1 MSFDWMIQVKNL
13 GKHYRLYKRP
23 IDRLWQ
29 FLRPN
34 NKTHYQDFVALHDV
48 SFELHRGQVLGIVGV
63 NGAGKSTLLQLIA
76 GTLQA
81 SSGSVQT
88 KGRVA
93 ALLELGSGFNPDFTG
108 RENIYL
114 NAAILGLSK
123 QEIDERLSDIIAFAD
138 IGIHIDQPVKTYS
151 SGMFIRLAFSIA
163 TSVDPDVLIIDE
175 ALSVGDGAFARKS
188 FDRIMAIKERGA
200 TVLFCSHMLYH
211 IEVFC
216 DKAIWLHQGH
226 MKAFGDVSH
235 VLSGYQA
242 FLDNLAQPNAD
253 SLPAEIPQEVPQAAA
268 PAALNGHARI
278 QSIAVS
284 LDGTTGKE
292 LYGTS
297 GVSSLQM
304 QVQFASDPVLP
315 SPTVALVIS
324 SDSGRILAT
333 HIGAT
338 QNVDMQRN
346 AQGEGVATVQVN
358 NLPFSKGRYRV
369 GAYLMC
375 EKGVHVYEWID
386 PAAHIQL
393 HRDGH
398 DQGFFVLEGSWS
410 SHKPS

>member
-1 MSFDWMIQVKNL
+1 MSFDWMILAQNL

-29 FLRPN
+29 FLRPQA
-34 NKTHYQDFVALHDV
+34 KSHYQDFVALHNV

-108 RENIYL
+108 RENICL

-123 QEIDERLSDIIAFAD
+123 QEIDDRLIDIIAFAD

-216 DKAIWLHQGH
+216 DQALWLHQGH
-226 MKAFGDVSH
+226 MKAFGEVSK
-235 VLSGYQA
+235 VLSSYQA

-253 SLPAEIPQEVPQAAA
+253 SLPVGVSQEPAQELAQAA
-268 PAALNGHARI
+268 LHGHARI
-278 QSIAVS
+278 QSISVS

-292 LYGTS
+292 LFGTS
-297 GVSSLQM
+297 GVSTLQM
-304 QVQFASDPVLP
+304 QVLFASDPLLP
-315 SPTVALVIS
+315 SPTAALVIS

-338 QNVDMQRN
+338 QHLVMQRN
-346 AQGEGVATVQVN
+346 AQGEGVATVQIN
-358 NLPFSKGRYRV
+358 HIPLSKGRYRV

-393 HRDGH
+393 NREGH

-410 SHKPS
+410 SRKP

>member
-1 MSFDWMIQVKNL
+1 MSFDLMISAQKL

-29 FLRPN
+29 FLRP
-34 NKTHYQDFVALHDV
+34 KAKPHFQDFVALQDV

-81 SSGSVQT
+81 SSGNVQT

-93 ALLELGSGFNPDFTG
+93 ALLELGSGFNPEFTG

-123 QEIDERLSDIIAFAD
+123 QEIDQRLSDIIEFAD

-163 TSVDPDVLIIDE
+163 TSVEPDVLIIDE

-216 DKAIWLHQGH
+216 DKALWLHQGH
-226 MKAFGDVSH
+226 MKAFGEVSQ
-235 VLSGYQA
+235 VLSSYQA
-242 FLDNLAQPNAD
+242 FLDNLAQPTSETVPVGVQQEA
-253 SLPAEIPQEVPQAAA
+253 PQDLAK
-268 PAALNGHARI
+268 AALQGHARI
-278 QSIAVS
+278 QSISVS
-284 LDGTTGKE
+284 LDGNTGKE

-297 GVSSLQM
+297 GASSLQM
-304 QVQFASDPVLP
+304 QVKFASDALLP
-315 SPTVALVIS
+315 SPTAALVIS

-333 HIGAT
+333 HIGAA
-338 QNVDMQRN
+338 QGLAMQRN
-346 AQGEGVATVQVN
+346 EQGEGVATVQVN
-358 NLPFSKGRYRV
+358 NLPFSKGRFRV

-398 DQGFFVLEGSWS
+398 DQGFFVLEGQWS
-410 SHKPS
+410 SHKP

>member
-1 MSFDWMIQVKNL
+1 MSFDLMISAQKL
-13 GKHYRLYKRP
+13 GKHYRLYMRP

-29 FLRPN
+29 FLRP
-34 NKTHYQDFVALHDV
+34 KAKPHFQDFVALQDV
-48 SFELHRGQVLGIVGV
+48 SFELHQGQVLGIVGV

-81 SSGSVQT
+81 SSGTVQT

-93 ALLELGSGFNPDFTG
+93 ALLELGSGFNPEFTG

-114 NAAILGLSK
+114 NAAILGLSR
-123 QEIDERLSDIIAFAD
+123 QEIDDRLSDIIEFAD

-163 TSVDPDVLIIDE
+163 TSVKPDVLIIDE

-216 DKAIWLHQGH
+216 DKALWLHQGH
-226 MKAFGDVSH
+226 MKAFGEVSQ
-235 VLSGYQA
+235 VLSSYQA
-242 FLDNLAQPNAD
+242 FLDNLAQPTSENVPVGVQQEA
-253 SLPAEIPQEVPQAAA
+253 PQDLAK
-268 PAALNGHARI
+268 AALQGHARI
-278 QSIAVS
+278 QSISVS

-297 GVSSLQM
+297 GASSLQM
-304 QVQFASDPVLP
+304 QVQFASDPLLP
-315 SPTVALVIS
+315 SPTAALVIS

-333 HIGAT
+333 HIGAA
-338 QNVDMQRN
+338 QGLSMQRN
-346 AQGEGVATVQVN
+346 EQGEGVATVQVN
-358 NLPFSKGRYRV
+358 KIPFSKGRYRV

-398 DQGFFVLEGSWS
+398 DQGFFVLEGQWS
-410 SHKPS
+410 SQTP